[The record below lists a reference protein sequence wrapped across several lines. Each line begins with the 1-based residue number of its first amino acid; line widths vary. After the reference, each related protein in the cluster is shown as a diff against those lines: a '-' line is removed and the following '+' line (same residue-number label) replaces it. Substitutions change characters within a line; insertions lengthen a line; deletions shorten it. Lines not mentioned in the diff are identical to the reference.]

1 VAHDSQGISM
11 NSDLITAV
19 DLEEQA
25 GIQQIEEM
33 KIVEVRQGYELHVLL
48 RAWLHDEMAVRQTPE
63 GPQIVINLSEPT
75 WRILRT
81 RRAMEP
87 RVFKK
92 LTTIFSYIEE
102 KFPSVRSVEVKLKP
116 RPPLSPGVAKKTPA
130 GKSSGKKPSKTA
142 QRTTQAKKTK

>member
-11 NSDLITAV
+11 DSDLITAM

-33 KIVEVRQGYELHVLL
+33 KIVEVRQGYELHVPL
-48 RAWLHDEMAVRQTPE
+48 RAWLHDEMAIRQTPD
-63 GPQIVINLSEPT
+63 GPQVVINLSEPT
-75 WRILRT
+75 WRTLRT

-87 RVFKK
+87 RVFKN

-102 KFPSVRSVEVKLKP
+102 KFPSVRNVDVALRP
-116 RPPLSPGVAKKTPA
+116 RAPLSPAAAKKTPA

-142 QRTTQAKKTK
+142 RQSARTKKTK